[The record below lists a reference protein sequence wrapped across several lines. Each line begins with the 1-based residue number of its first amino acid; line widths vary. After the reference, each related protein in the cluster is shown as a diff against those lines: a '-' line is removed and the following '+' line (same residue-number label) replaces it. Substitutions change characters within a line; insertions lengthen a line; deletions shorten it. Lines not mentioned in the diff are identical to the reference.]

1 MRIVALDYGE
11 KRVGVAAG
19 DTTLGIA
26 FPVGVLPPD
35 MDAIVN
41 CLREQSAERVVV
53 GMPYHLSGERGPRV
67 ELVETFIEQLREQ
80 VAIEVDTLDE
90 RLTSRE
96 AERRL
101 IESGSRRQ
109 KRKQAQDALAAT
121 LILETYFKRVEIGK
135 AGSRE

>member
-19 DTTLGIA
+19 DTEFRVA

-35 MDAIVN
+35 MDTIVR
-41 CLREQSAERVVV
+41 CLLEQGAERVVV
-53 GMPYHLSGERGPRV
+53 GVPYHLSGERGSRV
-67 ELVETFIEQLREQ
+67 LLVEAFIEELRAR

-101 IESGSRRQ
+101 IESGFRRN
-109 KRKQAQDALAAT
+109 KRKQVQDALAAT
-121 LILETYFKRVEIGK
+121 LILETYLARWSNG
-135 AGSRE
+135 GRE